1 MQVDVIELYRAG
13 TRLARDEARRAVPV
27 RGELLILKY
36 LAWQSKEVAPVFAE
50 IRPLQLPALDRAR
63 ILYSRGRNIVLHG
76 FQTMPGGR
84 THEQIWWCRLV
95 QTAPPPDYSPG
106 VTSESAS
113 RSQTRP
119 AA

>member
-1 MQVDVIELYRAG
+1 MQVEVIELFRHG
-13 TRLARDEARRAVPV
+13 TRLSKAEARRSTPV

-36 LAWQSKEVAPVFAE
+36 LSWHNQEVAPVFAE

-63 ILYSRGRNIVLHG
+63 ILYSRGPNIVLHG
-76 FQTMPGGR
+76 FQTMQGL
-84 THEQIWWCRLV
+84 THEQMWWCRLV
-95 QTAPPPDYSPG
+95 QTAPPPSYSPE
-106 VTSESAS
+106 VTSESES